1 MFDTLV
7 ASNTAPSLSRRSTV
21 AVSLL
26 HLILVVVTIELTQAP
41 PRAVPFISRDTVRLD
56 TGPLAPPD
64 RPRTAGPRGWLP
76 QPPAAPPFPDLPYMP
91 TVDAVGLRPHP
102 LHIAALARL
111 AAADVPV
118 RTEAAV
124 LPSDDHA
131 PSLGE
136 VDQLPELRSPLRP
149 TYPEPLRRAGITGEV
164 KLEYV
169 IDQTGRAD
177 TGSVRVMATTDPA
190 FAVSSIEAVLD
201 ASFKPALR
209 AGRPVAVL
217 VLQTIRFQD
226 R

>member
-41 PRAVPFISRDTVRLD
+41 PRAVPFISRDTVRRN
-56 TGPLAPPD
+56 TGPLPTPD
-64 RPRTAGPRGWLP
+64 RPDAVRP
-76 QPPAAPPFPDLPYMP
+76 QVPDLPYMP
-91 TVDAVGLRPHP
+91 TVDAAGLMHHP
-102 LHIAALARL
+102 LHIAALAG
-111 AAADVPV
+111 AAP
-118 RTEAAV
+118 AAV
-124 LPSDDHA
+124 FPSNDRA
-131 PSLGE
+131 LLLVE
-136 VDQLPELRSPLRP
+136 VDELPEIRGRLRP
-149 TYPEPLRRAGITGEV
+149 SYPEPLRRAGITGEV
-164 KLEYV
+164 MLEYV

-209 AGRPVAVL
+209 AGQPVAVL
-217 VLQTIRFQD
+217 VRQTIRFQE